1 MTTIGTLQQSSVYN
15 YVVKE

>member
-1 MTTIGTLQQSSVYN
+1 MTTIGTLQQSSMYN